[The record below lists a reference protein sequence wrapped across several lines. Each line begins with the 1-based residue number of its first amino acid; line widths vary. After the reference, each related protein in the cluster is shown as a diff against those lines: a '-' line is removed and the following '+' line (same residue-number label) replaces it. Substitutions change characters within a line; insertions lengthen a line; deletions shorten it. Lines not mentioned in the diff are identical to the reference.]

1 MINSVSIIIGT
12 ANGLP
17 LRGEGVHLSRVTS
30 EMISNNQSIKGA
42 VSFFPPSISPLAN
55 TGSGGATHRS
65 TAIISL
71 LAGSGCGSCPGA
83 ASHTC

>member
-12 ANGLP
+12 VNGLP
-17 LRGEGVHLSRVTS
+17 LRREGVHLSLVTS

-42 VSFFPPSISPLAN
+42 VFFLPSISPLAY
-55 TGSGGATHRS
+55 TGSGGAAHRS